1 MELTEVID
9 KQLERIQKMF
19 ENEGNWT
26 GEDYMK
32 MIAPLHEAILE
43 LAKGK
48 NATTNI

>member
-9 KQLERIQKMF
+9 KQLERISQMF
-19 ENEGNWT
+19 QAEGHWN

-43 LAKGK
+43 LAKK
-48 NATTNI
+48 